1 MPYFKNSEDI
11 MSDQLKKFY
20 KGLDE
25 LGISL
30 TEEQMNQFVQ
40 YYELLIE
47 KNKVM
52 NLTTITDFDE
62 VVEKHFL
69 DSLSIVKVMDLTK
82 VSRVMD
88 IGSGAGF
95 PGIPLKIVFPHLKMV
110 MVDSVNK
117 KVTFINECIDQIGLS
132 NAKAVHGRVEDLG
145 HDANYRESNDLV
157 VSRAVASLDSL
168 SEFCL
173 PFVRVG
179 GDFISYKSGKV
190 DEELTNGKK
199 AITVLGGKLVKDIRF
214 QIPNTDMERAFLVIH
229 KVKPC
234 GKKYP
239 RKAGTP
245 KKSPIR

>member
-1 MPYFKNSEDI
+1 MEYNLD
-11 MSDQLKKFY
+11 KFNE
-20 KGLDE
+20 GLDD

-30 TEEQMNQFVQ
+30 SEEQMNQFLQ

-52 NLTTITDFDE
+52 NLTAITEFDE

-69 DSLSIVKVMDLTK
+69 DSLAIVKVMDISK
-82 VSRVMD
+82 VSKVMD

-95 PGIPLKIVFPHLKMV
+95 PGMPLKIAFPHLKIT

-117 KVTFINECIDQIGLS
+117 KVNFINECIDKIGLH
-132 NAKAVHGRVEDLG
+132 NVEAVHGRVEDLG
-145 HDANYRESNDLV
+145 HDGRYRESADLV
-157 VSRAVASLDSL
+157 VSRAVAALVSLA
-168 SEFCL
+168 EYCL

-179 GDFISYKSGKV
+179 GDFVSYKSVKV
-190 DEELTNGKK
+190 DEELAEGKK
-199 AITVLGGKLVKDIRF
+199 AITVLGGKVKKNIRF
-214 QIPNTDMERAFLVIH
+214 QLTGTELERSFLLIH
-229 KVKPC
+229 KEKPC

-245 KKSPIR
+245 TKTPIR

>member
-1 MPYFKNSEDI
+1 MEYNLD
-11 MSDQLKKFY
+11 KFN
-20 KGLDE
+20 KGLDD

-30 TEEQMNQFVQ
+30 SEEQMNQFLQ

-52 NLTTITDFDE
+52 NLTAITEFDE

-69 DSLSIVKVMDLTK
+69 DSLAIVKVMDISK
-82 VSRVMD
+82 VSKVMD

-95 PGIPLKIVFPHLKMV
+95 PGMPLKIAFPHLKIT

-117 KVTFINECIDQIGLS
+117 KVNFINECIDKIGLH
-132 NAKAVHGRVEDLG
+132 NVEAVHGRVEDLG
-145 HDANYRESNDLV
+145 HDGRYRESADLV
-157 VSRAVASLDSL
+157 VSRAVAALVSLA
-168 SEFCL
+168 EYCL

-179 GDFISYKSGKV
+179 GDFVSYKSVKV
-190 DEELTNGKK
+190 DEELAEGKK
-199 AITVLGGKLVKDIRF
+199 AITVLGGKVKKNIRF
-214 QIPNTDMERAFLVIH
+214 QLTGTELERSFLLIH
-229 KVKPC
+229 KEKPC

-245 KKSPIR
+245 TKTPIR